1 MLASMWRNIL
11 GRGKTIRSVHQGGVH
26 PRRGSITDSVGLAKN
41 VWPKSDILDAESEN
55 PKTASIS
62 IKEAL
67 GTGSLEILQALL
79 SSEQFPSVAIGDYAW
94 IPELDS
100 AGYTKLEIAQ
110 LLSDETIDSPLIFA
124 EDLWSA
130 NPAVRTSD
138 TCDINYHVTD
148 CIHKRNDS
156 TTMRSN
162 HQLPSTNDMLI
173 EGIQRL
179 CGIAGNTPFSR
190 DKGFWNGSV
199 QFAKD
204 SQMTHATYAMD
215 DISSGMAIEAA
226 LSRSIITLKK
236 LLSAAKSLQ
245 ESQGCCN
252 SFSIIVH
259 NDVPIFGAKDQVTPV
274 RLRRLEFKKLE
285 TLLHETQEVQ
295 DKVGLEQLYSLP
307 STGRRAAVKSLQ
319 EAALTVLGILGLRNF
334 PPSQH
339 LRSEETFHIV
349 ALAAQVA
356 SLAFLSYS
364 QGHVAPIHPFYLDTA
379 QVRVSLLGS
388 YDMPTAPFWILAEIK
403 SLSCLGDMLRSPI
416 IAFSVQR

>member
-1 MLASMWRNIL
+1 
-11 GRGKTIRSVHQGGVH
+11 
-26 PRRGSITDSVGLAKN
+26 
-41 VWPKSDILDAESEN
+41 
-55 PKTASIS
+55 
-62 IKEAL
+62 
-67 GTGSLEILQALL
+67 
-79 SSEQFPSVAIGDYAW
+79 
-94 IPELDS
+94 
-100 AGYTKLEIAQ
+100 
-110 LLSDETIDSPLIFA
+110 
-124 EDLWSA
+124 
-130 NPAVRTSD
+130 
-138 TCDINYHVTD
+138 
-148 CIHKRNDS
+148 
-156 TTMRSN
+156 
-162 HQLPSTNDMLI
+162 MLI

-307 STGRRAAVKSLQ
+307 STGRRAAVKSL
-319 EAALTVLGILGLRNF
+319 
-334 PPSQH
+334 
-339 LRSEETFHIV
+339 
-349 ALAAQVA
+349 
-356 SLAFLSYS
+356 
-364 QGHVAPIHPFYLDTA
+364 
-379 QVRVSLLGS
+379 
-388 YDMPTAPFWILAEIK
+388 
-403 SLSCLGDMLRSPI
+403 
-416 IAFSVQR
+416 